1 MNSHYEENRQ
11 KLSRISIKYGCKG
24 DIVMRTSIQYVLQYG
39 QEMFKNEKW
48 VEEQLKL
55 IEEKHLRAEEE
66 GKTLWITK
74 DFEMAL
80 INCAK
85 EIAQIDTYDLIIY
98 MQKEMFWSNEGG
110 IDYNRLKDIAESIMD
125 WIVCDS
131 SDSSEDYNTF
141 SNYCH
146 IDDGELKELGFEYLI
161 PNDDDGDFEE

>member
-1 MNSHYEENRQ
+1 MNNHYEENRQ

-110 IDYNRLKDIAESIMD
+110 IDYNRLKDIVESVMD
-125 WIVCDS
+125 WIICNS

-141 SNYCH
+141 STCCD
-146 IDDGELKELGFEYLI
+146 IDDEELKELGFKYLI
-161 PNDDDGDFEE
+161 PNDDNDDFEE